1 MGSEAGSAA
10 QVTSSSTPGA
20 LVGYPFRGPGV
31 LTRVAPFAVVA
42 ALAEAS
48 LALPP
53 GPKSVPAAL
62 VSVLLLLTVPAAFLL
77 PWPRLPGWATVVVPL
92 LYTGSALALILAAGT
107 TSGVGIV
114 ILIPLVWTALF
125 HRRWES
131 GCVVAAVVAVEVTIS
146 LTPVAAAD
154 SVIVRRV
161 LLWALLGTL
170 ISVATHS
177 LRDKISRSQ
186 AERELLRDQ
195 LLELSVMEDRDR
207 IATELRGNVIQRIF
221 AAGLTLQGAM
231 ELTAEAEARRR
242 IGISVEELDEVI
254 RMLREAV
261 FGLEHHPRRGGLRQQ
276 VLGLCSELSP
286 VPEISFSGQVD
297 TALSGKAQ
305 NQFHELLRDIL
316 RLIGPDSIPG
326 SVEITADASSC
337 LVVIDAAA
345 RGQPAE
351 ETSPERD
358 LSALLDRATQAGVR
372 IDIQTTPGGIQFSW
386 QFPLSPSVSSPATDL
401 DPHLGSV

>member
-1 MGSEAGSAA
+1 MGPEAGSATP
-10 QVTSSSTPGA
+10 VTSSATPGVP
-20 LVGYPFRGPGV
+20 VGYPFRGPGV

-53 GPKSVPAAL
+53 GPQSTPGAI
-62 VSVLLLLTVPAAFLL
+62 VSVLLLLAVPAAFLL
-77 PWPRLPGWATVVVPL
+77 PWPRLPEWATVFVPL

-125 HRRWES
+125 HQRWES

-146 LTPVAAAD
+146 LTPVAAGD

-177 LRDKISRSQ
+177 LRDRISRSQ
-186 AERELLRDQ
+186 AERERLQDRLR
-195 LLELSVMEDRDR
+195 ELSVMEDRDR
-207 IATELRGNVIQRIF
+207 IATELQGNVIQRLF
-221 AAGLTLQGAM
+221 AAGLTLQGAVN
-231 ELTAEAEARRR
+231 LTAEVHVRRR
-242 IGISVEELDEVI
+242 IETSIGELDEVI

-261 FGLEHHPRRGGLRQQ
+261 FGLGHRPRHSGLRQE
-276 VLGLCSELSP
+276 VLGLCSGLSP

-297 TALSGKAQ
+297 KALSEEAQ
-305 NQFHELLRDIL
+305 AQFVELLRDTFA
-316 RLIGPDSIPG
+316 LIGPDSVPRF
-326 SVEITADASSC
+326 VEITADAGSC

-345 RGQPAE
+345 RERPAE
-351 ETSPERD
+351 ETGPEPD
-358 LSALLDRATQAGVR
+358 FAGLLDRATRAGVR
-372 IDIQTTPGGIQFSW
+372 IDIQMTPDGIRFSW
-386 QFPLSPSVSSPATDL
+386 QLPLSSSARPLADEEPL
-401 DPHLGSV
+401 RGSG